1 MAHQTQIDLTY
12 RLATEADLIG
22 LVQLLADDEL
32 GVTREQFSQPL
43 PAAYTRAF
51 HALAADPQQE
61 LTVVEQ
67 AGELVATFQLS
78 FIQYLTHLGGLRA
91 QIEGVRVKAAYR
103 GQGIG
108 TRVFQYAC
116 QRASAKGAYVLQ
128 LTTDKQRPEA
138 KQFYESISFINS
150 HEGMKLRLTK

>member
-1 MAHQTQIDLTY
+1 MEKQKEIPLTY
-12 RLATEADLIG
+12 RLATEADLLG

-32 GVTREQFSQPL
+32 GATREQFTRPL

-51 HALAADPQQE
+51 RAIADDAQQE
-61 LTVVEQ
+61 LTVVER

-78 FIQYLTHLGGLRA
+78 FLQYLTHLGGLRA

-108 TRVFQYAC
+108 HQVFQYAI
-116 QRASAKGAYVLQ
+116 QRAATKGAYVLQ
-128 LTTDKQRPEA
+128 LTTDKQRPGA
-138 KQFYESISFINS
+138 KRFYESLGFVHS
-150 HEGMKLRLTK
+150 HDGLKLPLQK

>member
-1 MAHQTQIDLTY
+1 MEHQAQIDLTY
-12 RLATEADLIG
+12 RLATEADLVG

-32 GVTREQFSQPL
+32 GATREQFSQPL

-51 HALAADPQQE
+51 HALAADAQQE

-108 TRVFQYAC
+108 TRVFQYAR

-138 KQFYESISFINS
+138 KQFYESIGFINS
-150 HEGMKLRLTK
+150 HEGMKLPLTK

>member
-1 MAHQTQIDLTY
+1 MAHQAQIDLTY
-12 RLATEADLIG
+12 RLATEADLVG

-32 GVTREQFSQPL
+32 GATREQFSQPL

-51 HALAADPQQE
+51 HALAADAQQE

-138 KQFYESISFINS
+138 KQFYEAIGFINS
-150 HEGMKLRLTK
+150 HEGMKLPLTK

>member
-1 MAHQTQIDLTY
+1 MAHQSQIDLTY
-12 RLATEADLIG
+12 RLATEADLVG

-32 GVTREQFSQPL
+32 GATREQFRQPL

-51 HALAADPQQE
+51 HALAADAQQE
-61 LTVVEQ
+61 LTVVER

-91 QIEGVRVKAAYR
+91 QIESVRVKAAYR

-108 TRVFQYAC
+108 TRVFQYAR
-116 QRASAKGAYVLQ
+116 QRALAKGAYVLQ

-138 KQFYESISFINS
+138 KHFYEAIGFINS
-150 HEGMKLRLTK
+150 HEGMKLPLTK

>member
-1 MAHQTQIDLTY
+1 MEHQAQIDLTY
-12 RLATEADLIG
+12 RLATEADLVG

-32 GVTREQFSQPL
+32 GATREQFSQPL

-51 HALAADPQQE
+51 HALAADAQQE
-61 LTVVEQ
+61 LTVVER

-108 TRVFQYAC
+108 TRVFQYAR

-138 KQFYESISFINS
+138 KQFYESIGFINS
-150 HEGMKLRLTK
+150 HEGMKLPLTK